1 MKRMFSVRFRQNGC
15 AVLRFDGAETAVGDI
30 NHSFS
35 GLICG
40 IFKYKQPVFRQR
52 YKVLRTQST
61 TFLIRLPPF
70 PILIYCF
77 PILFNRS
84 ETIFP
89 DFPTTFRHFPTQ
101 FPHFQTRIPP
111 LPHTTTQFSWCDYL
125 RFRHEFPVYV
135 LGYKV
140 LRIQSTTFKPKF
152 PQFHTPF
159 PNFTIPFHHFQTKI
173 SANQHTNRPFPN
185 SDMPL

>member
-1 MKRMFSVRFRQNGC
+1 MPKYDIVFIVSELVSGENM
-15 AVLRFDGAETAVGDI
+15 VLKLRNCDALQRVDAWFTAFWFPIQRFDGAETAVGDI

-40 IFKYKQPVFRQR
+40 VFKYKQPVFRQR

-61 TFLIRLPPF
+61 TFLIRLPTF
-70 PILIYCF
+70 PILISCF

-111 LPHTTTQFSWCDYL
+111 LPHTTTPFS
-125 RFRHEFPVYV
+125 
-135 LGYKV
+135 
-140 LRIQSTTFKPKF
+140 
-152 PQFHTPF
+152 
-159 PNFTIPFHHFQTKI
+159 
-173 SANQHTNRPFPN
+173 
-185 SDMPL
+185 

>member
-1 MKRMFSVRFRQNGC
+1 MKRRFSVRFRRNGC
-15 AVLRFDGAETAVGDI
+15 AVLRFDGAETAVGNI

-61 TFLIRLPPF
+61 TFLIRLPTF
-70 PILIYCF
+70 PILISCF

-101 FPHFQTRIPP
+101 FPHFQTPFPHFHTP
-111 LPHTTTQFSWCDYL
+111 LP
-125 RFRHEFPVYV
+125 RFHDAITSVSEHRLPVSK

-140 LRIQSTTFKPKF
+140 LRIHSTTFKPN
-152 PQFHTPF
+152 F
-159 PNFTIPFHHFQTKI
+159 PNFTHHSPTSRRNSLI
-173 SANQHTNRPFPN
+173 SRV
-185 SDMPL
+185 